1 MPSDDE
7 DSYTTDYSVGDIS
20 LFSECEE
27 GNDTQEM
34 EEVEEVET
42 DNFDGEGEN
51 EEEDAY
57 SHEQEPSSVTTET
70 HKPMVLEPT
79 TVVYSS
85 LPTHNFGYVLV
96 IDNID
101 MNVRRSFQRCDCTTK
116 SYHFCHAFAVE
127 NRLDTSVLSDG
138 APTGMLSSEAL
149 LPSSN
154 DLQRLTEDFT
164 VLVSRF
170 VEKEVCYIY

>member
-27 GNDTQEM
+27 GNDNQET
-34 EEVEEVET
+34 EEAEVVEA
-42 DNFDGEGEN
+42 DNLDGEGEN

-57 SHEQEPSSVTTET
+57 DHEQESSSVTTAT
-70 HKPMVLEPT
+70 HESMASEPT
-79 TVVYSS
+79 AVVCSS
-85 LPTHNFGYVLV
+85 VPTDNFGYVLV

-101 MNVRRSFQRCDCTTK
+101 MNIRRSFQRCDRTTK
-116 SYHFCHAFAVE
+116 SYHFCHAFAVQ

-138 APTGMLSSEAL
+138 ASTGTLSSEAIL
-149 LPSSN
+149 LSSN
-154 DLQRLTEDFT
+154 DLERITEDFK

-170 VEKEVCYIY
+170 VEYQVWYLY